1 MCVWKTGEKTLT
13 RHNLRSRRDT
23 RVSGIW
29 FTTNSKQTGSGSKSV
44 CRCEGSK
51 DNRLS
56 HGKALPPYR
65 FLDRHN
71 NFRGNCFLRRTEI
84 ELNSVILRAPDG
96 TLSSLDATKPACS
109 NSWAVYRNYCA
120 VANVSGQQTYLLII
134 CSNCSCALRGLPQRV
149 QNRRGQFRRIISTQ
163 SYIKH

>member
-1 MCVWKTGEKTLT
+1 MLPLPETTQHYTAPVLNECVCGKLAE
-13 RHNLRSRRDT
+13 RHWQGITYVVAGTHASMAFGLPQIPNRPARDRIRFAAVRGRR
-23 RVSGIW
+23 
-29 FTTNSKQTGSGSKSV
+29 TTAWAMAWPCHRT
-44 CRCEGSK
+44 
-51 DNRLS
+51 
-56 HGKALPPYR
+56 

-84 ELNSVILRAPDG
+84 VLNSVILRAPDG
-96 TLSSLDATKPACS
+96 TLSSLDPTKPACN

-149 QNRRGQFRRIISTQ
+149 
-163 SYIKH
+163 